1 MQNHNSQSRINHTTP
16 TPKPISTIEHQSLH
30 RPTTKYRRN
39 HSIFQRLLRTV
50 TQTAI
55 SMRRAITNLRG
66 GCFPQEVSNTMK
78 IQNPPQ
84 ARAAAAIRTAYP
96 KWTGCNTSIESDL
109 CSQTVTFSLHRV
121 YIVGL
126 GHSIGP
132 RPSSSSDAT
141 IFIW

>member
-16 TPKPISTIEHQSLH
+16 TPKPISTIDPQSH
-30 RPTTKYRRN
+30 HHPTTKYLSN
-39 HSIFQRLLRTV
+39 HSFFPHHLPTV
-50 TQTAI
+50 PQTSLSI
-55 SMRRAITNLRG
+55 RIAITNLRG